1 MTHSRYRL
9 ARRRK
14 SANGFFA
21 RLTGMANQ
29 LAHFAINA
37 DDVQRAKRFY
47 ERVFGWKFS
56 AWGPPNFYQIK
67 FGGGAEA
74 GVLGA
79 LQKRRELVPG
89 QRTIGYECTIGVPSI
104 DDTAR
109 AVTANGGKTVMQKS
123 IIVGV
128 GALMF
133 FQDPEGNVFGAM
145 QYDPN
150 AE

>member
-1 MTHSRYRL
+1 MSNH
-9 ARRRK
+9 
-14 SANGFFA
+14 
-21 RLTGMANQ
+21 

-47 ERVFGWKFS
+47 EKVFGWTFN
-56 AWGPPNFYQIK
+56 AWGPPNFYIIAS
-67 FGGGAEA
+67 GGESD
-74 GVLGA
+74 VRGA

-89 QRTIGYECTIGVPSI
+89 QRTIGYECTIGVTSI
-104 DDTAR
+104 DDTAK
-109 AVTANGGKTVMQKS
+109 AVTANGGKTIMQKS

-145 QYDPN
+145 QFDPN

>member
-1 MTHSRYRL
+1 MSNH
-9 ARRRK
+9 
-14 SANGFFA
+14 
-21 RLTGMANQ
+21 

-47 ERVFGWKFS
+47 EKVFGWTFN
-56 AWGPPNFYQIK
+56 AWGPPNFYIIAS
-67 FGGGAEA
+67 GGESD
-74 GVLGA
+74 VRGA

-89 QRTIGYECTIGVPSI
+89 KRTIGYECTIAVTSI
-104 DDTAR
+104 DETAK
-109 AVTANGGKTVMQKS
+109 AVTANGGTTIMKKS

-133 FQDPEGNVFGAM
+133 FEDPEGNVFGAM
-145 QYDPN
+145 QFDPN

>member
-1 MTHSRYRL
+1 MSNH
-9 ARRRK
+9 
-14 SANGFFA
+14 
-21 RLTGMANQ
+21 

-47 ERVFGWKFS
+47 EKVFGWTFN
-56 AWGPPNFYQIK
+56 AWGPPNFYVL
-67 FGGGAEA
+67 A
-74 GVLGA
+74 GVGEGDVRGA

-89 QRTIGYECTIGVPSI
+89 VRTIGYECTIGVTSI
-104 DDTAR
+104 DDTAK
-109 AVTANGGKTVMQKS
+109 AVTANGGKTIMQKS

-145 QYDPN
+145 QFDPN